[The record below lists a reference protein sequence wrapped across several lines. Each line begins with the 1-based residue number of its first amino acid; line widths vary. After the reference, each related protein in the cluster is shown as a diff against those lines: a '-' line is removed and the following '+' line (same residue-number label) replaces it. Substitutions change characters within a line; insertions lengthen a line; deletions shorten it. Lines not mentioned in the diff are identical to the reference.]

1 VASGRHTRGRA
12 INIALALVDD
22 DYYAEVRARLKG
34 DARRAF
40 EAAVDKAWREKHAQS
55 ASA

>member
-1 VASGRHTRGRA
+1 MASGRHTRGRA